1 MEIKKTV
8 RTSDS
13 NFKFSILIPTWNNL
27 DYLKLVIKSIRKNSH
42 FAHQIIIHINEG
54 SDGTTEWV
62 KAQSDIGYTHSK
74 ENIGICYALNTS
86 RTLVKTDYILY
97 MNDDMYVCPNWDLE
111 LDNEIK
117 RIGHNNFFISSTM
130 IEPHGNNPA
139 VIIRDCGSNLQSFN
153 EDKLLGEFEKLE
165 KEDWNGATWPPNIIH
180 KDIWD
185 LVGGYSLEFSPGMY
199 SDPDF
204 SMKLW
209 QAGVR
214 LFKGVGKSRV
224 YHFGKQSTK
233 RLSNNKGA
241 KIFLNKWSITS
252 STFMKHYLKRGSK
265 FSGELSE
272 PKLSNLLRMK
282 NYIKNTLSYFS

>member
-1 MEIKKTV
+1 MEINKKIQ
-8 RTSDS
+8 TSDS
-13 NFKFSILIPTWNNL
+13 NYKYSILIPSWNNL

-54 SDGTTEWV
+54 TDGTTEWV
-62 KAQSDIGYTHSK
+62 KAQTDIDYSHSK
-74 ENIGICYALNTS
+74 DNIGICYALNFC
-86 RTLVKTDYILY
+86 RTLIKTDYVLY

-130 IEPHGNNPA
+130 IEPQGNNSA
-139 VIIRDCGSNLQSFN
+139 VIVNDYGNNLRNFN
-153 EDKLLGEFEKLE
+153 EDKLLSDYEKLE
-165 KEDWNGATWPPNIIH
+165 KEDWNGATWPPNIVH
-180 KDIWD
+180 KEIWD
-185 LVGGYSLEFSPGMY
+185 LVGGYSIEFSPGMY

-233 RLSNNKGA
+233 RLSNSKGA
-241 KIFLNKWSITS
+241 KLFLNKWGITS
-252 STFMKHYLKRGSK
+252 GTFTKYYLKRGSK
-265 FSGELSE
+265 FEGKLSE
-272 PKLSNLLRMK
+272 PKLLNSLR
-282 NYIKNTLSYFS
+282 IKNFIKKILSNF